1 MTAPTSKFISHFL
14 RALLV
19 LLISAPIVVLIL
31 AIESG
36 PSVPDQQ
43 AISPEDISHIERL
56 LLENAPR
63 SPDSEQQ
70 QEIRLNGEELNL
82 LLRYA
87 LEITNQAP
95 QWGAQLSLEPEK
107 LKADISLKM
116 FGGSLPLFLNISGN
130 FVNTGGLPELESLR
144 VGKLGIP
151 NRFVSYTIERLK
163 QNLLAPNSNYSDFNE
178 LLANINSVNLND
190 QSLEVSL
197 YWDPELTARI
207 GNQAQLMFISEQDQK
222 RIINYY
228 QQIADIALTIPNDIR
243 AVSLSSFLVP
253 LFTTAAMNTAQGS
266 DPIAENRTLF
276 QTLAIYVNQEPIAQ
290 LLGEELSAE
299 IDPAKII
306 EVRLQRRQDLA
317 QHLISIAAI
326 TASAGPDIA
335 ELLSTTKEAYDARY
349 RTGFSFSDLTA
360 NTVGVAMAR
369 LATTDPRG
377 AREMQRRMAE
387 IRFESDYMPED
398 IGGNRDG
405 LSESD
410 FNALYQDR
418 TSPEYQQKL
427 EEIRLLIYSRPLFQG
442 LDI

>member
-1 MTAPTSKFISHFL
+1 MTAPTSKFISHFP

-387 IRFESDYMPED
+387 IRLESDYMPED
-398 IGGNRDG
+398 IGDNRDG